1 MDKYP
6 LVGFVLVGFD
16 DSGGKVV
23 GFGGVGGDELLE
35 SVLA

>member
-1 MDKYP
+1 MDEYP
-6 LVGFVLVGFD
+6 LVGFGLVGLD
-16 DSGGKVV
+16 DSGGEVV